1 MERIVELVVRELYE
15 RAHLDMR
22 EPHGAVRVA
31 TAILGA
37 ACVRL
42 VAPRAIP
49 GKAALA
55 WSPRGAA
62 MYIRA
67 GLTPREVNHAAAHEL
82 AEWNLRIAGY
92 AGADVEEVA
101 GRIAAALCVPRPA
114 FERARQHLGDSIQ
127 ALSHCFAVSQ
137 SLMALRIGEC
147 VGRSTAL
154 LTTVRVKTRGPRYE
168 WPATPAAWR
177 ALLAGPERAGF
188 IAHRIEDAPGRLAL
202 LAK

>member
-1 MERIVELVVRELYE
+1 MERIVELVVRELYA
-15 RAHLDMR
+15 RAHLDMG

-62 MYIRA
+62 MYIRT
-67 GLTPREVNHAAAHEL
+67 GLTRREVNHAAAHEL
-82 AEWNLRIAGY
+82 AEWILRISGY
-92 AGADVEEVA
+92 AGPDVEEVA
-101 GRIAAALCVPRPA
+101 DRIAAALCVPRPA

-137 SLMALRIGEC
+137 SLGGSNGGVDRFY
-147 VGRSTAL
+147 GRRWPKGDRQDRADMIYVRKW
-154 LTTVRVKTRGPRYE
+154 TTSKSFDRSG
-168 WPATPAAWR
+168 AC
-177 ALLAGPERAGF
+177 
-188 IAHRIEDAPGRLAL
+188 
-202 LAK
+202 